1 MTLVKDTACHSI
13 CRADAPHFSAPS
25 QDRRKRRAVASDS
38 HPEQTVTLGPF
49 MIRDQEAIED
59 SATTRSSFW
68 TTSFGWVV
76 AGCTT
81 LSLVVFGSQRKKLS
95 AVEPNYESTEM

>member
-1 MTLVKDTACHSI
+1 MTLVKDSACHSI

-49 MIRDQEAIED
+49 MIRDQEVTED
-59 SATTRSSFW
+59 SATTMSSFW

-81 LSLVVFGSQRKKLS
+81 LSLVVFLSQRKKLS
-95 AVEPNYESTEM
+95 AVEPDHEITEM